1 MKRTTCLIAALLALA
16 LVFTGYGFAPSNS
29 VAPKATAEP
38 AATPE
43 EMMGTL
49 EEKENAYVNPFLAL
63 RFAPGDDWT
72 FFDREQLLEANGAVS
87 GLLTDED
94 MAEQLEAAME
104 EGKTFYTMYAAN
116 ESGET
121 CSMMFQ
127 RLSAA
132 EALFGQARATLEAS
146 LEPSV
151 AQMESMGLT
160 GVTGEVGTVTI
171 DGTEYPC
178 LQIRGKLGGR
188 TICSDTL
195 AFKEG
200 NVLAWINITALT
212 QKNLGRIYDAWQAVE
227 EADGAETVN
236 SKKAG

>member
-72 FFDREQLLEANGAVS
+72 FFDREQLMEANGAVS

-94 MAEQLEAAME
+94 MAAI
-104 EGKTFYTMYAAN
+104 
-116 ESGET
+116 
-121 CSMMFQ
+121 
-127 RLSAA
+127 
-132 EALFGQARATLEAS
+132 ARALQGHEAYVLVENS
-146 LEPSV
+146 TKMYDTYWVLTNLGINVVVAQAQDLYRITKHPSV
-151 AQMESMGLT
+151 VWVGVESDVDLAGISADLRTGLKGT
-160 GVTGEVGTVTI
+160 GISCDGKPFVPHVTVGRVK
-171 DGTEYPC
+171 GSPGYRS
-178 LQIRGKLGGR
+178 L
-188 TICSDTL
+188 
-195 AFKEG
+195 
-200 NVLAWINITALT
+200 
-212 QKNLGRIYDAWQAVE
+212 
-227 EADGAETVN
+227 
-236 SKKAG
+236 